1 VFEIVVSL
9 LYQNA
14 PRYENRTRL
23 SWEHPNPLRHLFYFS
38 SRDAINLF
46 VWASTSPLTAAILA
60 LGFAS
65 GVAPFLLLLHSFS
78 TCTCYL
84 GIHYGPLPTLRTF
97 LHARTFACV
106 TFPSAFP
113 PATYATHSRTRFR
126 TLAHPSCLRVIFG
139 PTLLPY
145 LAFLLSLSTHTCNS
159 VLSLC
164 CHCLLCVLILL
175 PHSRSLTPPP
185 ILTPL
190 ASHPGSSL
198 PPSLPLRL
206 PCSLPLT

>member
-23 SWEHPNPLRHLFYFS
+23 SWEHPNPLRHLLYFS

-84 GIHYGPLPTLRTF
+84 GIHYGPLPPYAPFCT
-97 LHARTFACV
+97 HA
-106 TFPSAFP
+106 PSHA
-113 PATYATHSRTRFR
+113 
-126 TLAHPSCLRVIFG
+126 
-139 PTLLPY
+139 LP
-145 LAFLLSLSTHTCNS
+145 
-159 VLSLC
+159 
-164 CHCLLCVLILL
+164 
-175 PHSRSLTPPP
+175 
-185 ILTPL
+185 
-190 ASHPGSSL
+190 SL
-198 PPSLPLRL
+198 PPSRPPPTPLTRAHVFVRSPTLPVYVSSSDPPFSLIL
-206 PCSLPLT
+206 HSCSLLVHILATPFSLCAAIAFSAC